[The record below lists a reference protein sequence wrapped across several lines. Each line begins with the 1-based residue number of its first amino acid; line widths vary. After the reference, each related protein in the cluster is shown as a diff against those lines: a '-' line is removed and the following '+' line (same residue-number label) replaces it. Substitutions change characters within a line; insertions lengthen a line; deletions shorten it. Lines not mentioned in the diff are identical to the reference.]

1 MMDKFLG
8 LITYTIH
15 IMQPNSLNDEGSC
28 KKCECHENEYN
39 CEEKCPKGIDES
51 CQEWSQWFN
60 DNDSQNG
67 KTETEK
73 KSTEELKQL
82 GFCTEVNMTLI
93 LIK

>member
-1 MMDKFLG
+1 
-8 LITYTIH
+8 
-15 IMQPNSLNDEGSC
+15 MQPNSLNDEGSC

-93 LIK
+93 LVK

>member
-1 MMDKFLG
+1 MDKFLG

-93 LIK
+93 LVK